1 MTKLNTLAATL
12 AAATLA
18 GCATTGQQG
27 SGFPTLDG
35 APKVAGVK
43 WNAPDDL
50 EKCKNQYED
59 YKNNAEAEKSAKGT
73 APKVAKDKKII
84 SIDGETVF
92 VIGTAVAETTGKKVK
107 KAQPADAPKAVVMA
121 CGTVASPH
129 TETTYLRNVWDSISA
144 SVTGTAITGAVN
156 AGRQALHQIPVMGN
170 ILGAAASG
178 AAQKGTTIAKDT
190 LTAEQ
195 ASAAKKAFS
204 EAQGDY
210 KTIIAAVDSKVTDL
224 KVGNTNMTVN
234 ATFDY
239 PAVVKLANMQPR

>member
-12 AAATLA
+12 AAAVGIA

-35 APKVAGVK
+35 TPKVAGVK

-59 YKNNAEAEKSAKGT
+59 YKVKTQKPSAGKAANN
-73 APKVAKDKKII
+73 DII

-92 VIGTAVAETTGKKVK
+92 VIGTAVAKTPPKKVNRT
-107 KAQPADAPKAVVMA
+107 APADAPKAVVMA

-129 TETTYLRNVWDSISA
+129 TETTYLRNIWGSISA
-144 SVTGTAITGAVN
+144 SVTGTAITGAAN
-156 AGRQALHQIPVMGN
+156 AGRQALSRIPIVGN

-178 AAQKGTTIAKDT
+178 AGQKGTTIAKDA
-190 LTAEQ
+190 LTTEQ

-210 KTIIAAVDSKVTDL
+210 KTIIGAIDLKVTDL
-224 KVGNTNMTVN
+224 KVGNTNMMVN

-239 PAVVKLANMQPR
+239 SAIVKLANMQPR